1 MEGRGRCETRHSVPF
16 TLQEEGGFTVTA
28 TQQHSEFG
36 LGEVRAIV
44 VSNSKQESRKRREK
58 KA

>member
-44 VSNSKQESRKRREK
+44 GNL
-58 KA
+58 